1 MSVRALTADAQD
13 LLDEIKTQIDQGH
26 IETWSYSQAGDFTH
40 TPTQWKNKAWLR
52 PKVEKDSV
60 DWSPFLR
67 QTVKT
72 HFSSNGELSHG
83 CFTQAVHAGV

>member
-1 MSVRALTADAQD
+1 MKWIFQSSLIFLLFFVLAVSALTPSALAQ
-13 LLDEIKTQIDQGH
+13 QVSG
-26 IETWSYSQAGDFTH
+26 AM
-40 TPTQWKNKAWLR
+40 
-52 PKVEKDSV
+52 

-83 CFTQAVHAGV
+83 IVTQAVHAGG